1 MRTRHLIFLFFLA
14 GLLCSCGAYRND
26 IQIVNIEASKVLPG
40 RAETK
45 PYYEIKLKWTAPNS
59 CDWRAKI
66 YGFEKKVDHSGD
78 TYRLRLESY
87 EEGAS
92 IFIYCLGRPN
102 RKTKLILPPLSR
114 PITRQ

>member
-1 MRTRHLIFLFFLA
+1 MFFLA

-59 CDWRAKI
+59 CDWRAEI
-66 YGFEKKVDHSGD
+66 YGFEKKEAGD
-78 TYRLRLESY
+78 RNVM
-87 EEGAS
+87 
-92 IFIYCLGRPN
+92 IYGMGVGTL
-102 RKTKLILPPLSR
+102 
-114 PITRQ
+114 